1 MRYALR
7 FRPDPLDSALIQ
19 FSTELDFK
27 PTSVGLIVN
36 ESYTGSAI
44 IINSTQQVVS
54 GQEVRIQVGK
64 LPVMR
69 ARIAWVKIL
78 ENDLLKLGME
88 YLE

>member
-7 FRPDPLDSALIQ
+7 FKPDPLDTALIQ
-19 FSTELDFK
+19 FSTEESFN
-27 PTSVGLIVN
+27 PTAVGLIID

-44 IINSTQQVVS
+44 IINSAEKITG

-69 ARIAWVKIL
+69 ARIAWAKGL
-78 ENDLLKLGME
+78 EKDLVKLGVE

>member
-7 FRPDPLDSALIQ
+7 FKPDPLDSALIQ
-19 FSTELDFK
+19 FSTEADFK
-27 PTSVGLIVN
+27 PTAVGLIID

-44 IINSTQQVVS
+44 VINSTQQVSS

-69 ARIAWVKIL
+69 ARIAWAKGL
-78 ENDLLKLGME
+78 EKDLVKLGIE